1 MPFVLLVL
9 NKQFWML
16 PMVICIALKVEE
28 ALGSR
33 GKREI
38 IWASSST
45 QNKAEV
51 GAAAGNTLP
60 RLGTRTAPFPAIS
73 ARKR

>member
-16 PMVICIALKVEE
+16 QMVTCIALKVEE

-38 IWASSST
+38 TWVSSST

-51 GAAAGNTLP
+51 GAAAGNVLP
-60 RLGTRTAPFPAIS
+60 RPRTQTAPFPAIS